1 MNQKKT
7 GSFIGSMRREKGYTQ
22 NQIAEMMGIS
32 EKTVSKWECG
42 NGLPEVSLM
51 LPLCDLLGI
60 SVNELLLGEQLPL
73 FDMMDKMGNTMDKL
87 VKQVEYAQLK
97 YRIYKQYGL
106 DITEINESK
115 FGAGSI
121 TYFIKTDK
129 GEYVVKYFTENS
141 MNHPENEFNLCLFLR
156 SQFIRHI

>member
-1 MNQKKT
+1 MN
-7 GSFIGSMRREKGYTQ
+7 
-22 NQIAEMMGIS
+22 
-32 EKTVSKWECG
+32 W
-42 NGLPEVSLM
+42 
-51 LPLCDLLGI
+51 
-60 SVNELLLGEQLPL
+60 LLGERLPL

-141 MNHPENEFNLCLFLR
+141 MNHPENEFNLCLFL
-156 SQFIRHI
+156 SQNGIPVSKIINNRAGDPISVDENGRRYHVQEFIDGITYDYHEAPVWLMEESASCLVKSILF

>member
-7 GSFIGSMRREKGYTQ
+7 GAFIGSMRREKGYTQ

-60 SVNELLLGEQLPL
+60 SVNELLLGERLPL

-97 YRIYKQYGL
+97 YRIY
-106 DITEINESK
+106 
-115 FGAGSI
+115 
-121 TYFIKTDK
+121 
-129 GEYVVKYFTENS
+129 
-141 MNHPENEFNLCLFLR
+141 
-156 SQFIRHI
+156 

>member
-7 GSFIGSMRREKGYTQ
+7 GAFIGSMRREKGYTQ

-60 SVNELLLGEQLPL
+60 SVNELLLGERLPL
-73 FDMMDKMGNTMDKL
+73 FDMMDKMGNIMDKL

-97 YRIYKQYGL
+97 YRIY
-106 DITEINESK
+106 
-115 FGAGSI
+115 
-121 TYFIKTDK
+121 
-129 GEYVVKYFTENS
+129 
-141 MNHPENEFNLCLFLR
+141 
-156 SQFIRHI
+156 